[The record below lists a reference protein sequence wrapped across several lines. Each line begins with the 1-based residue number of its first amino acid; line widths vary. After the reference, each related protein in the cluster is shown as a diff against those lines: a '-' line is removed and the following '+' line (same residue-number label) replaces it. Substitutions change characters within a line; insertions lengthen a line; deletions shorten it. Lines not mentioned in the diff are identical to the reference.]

1 MWLLKK
7 FWHADIVYKIYILII
22 LFVVVVATITVVTRY
37 KNAYELEKVNS
48 EQNIVTQNEVNNIS
62 EEGNIEIEKETIASV
77 EKTKEKTEESK
88 KTPDI
93 ISNTNENSVTTPSK
107 EIAKQEAVKDEKA
120 TPKPTPKVEEVKKEE
135 TKEVQTQSSLKT
147 EEPLKEKVTEEKK
160 TENTNE
166 NKQEKVEETKPTEE
180 YKINTEMINT
190 MKSVI
195 NNNPSETM
203 KTYGYEVAVDSSIL
217 ELTDQFTYTEQRL
230 RDKITYKFGTIR
242 IYAQDYYYNGR
253 FVSTQCFII

>member
-22 LFVVVVATITVVTRY
+22 LFIVVVATITVVTRY
-37 KNAYELEKVNS
+37 KNAYELKKVNS
-48 EQNIVTQNEVNNIS
+48 KQNIVTQNEVNNIS

-77 EKTKEKTEESK
+77 EKTEEST

-93 ISNTNENSVTTPSK
+93 ISNTNENSVTTSSK
-107 EIAKQEAVKDEKA
+107 EIAKQDVVKEEKI

-135 TKEVQTQSSLKT
+135 TKEVQTQSSLKK
-147 EEPLKEKVTEEKK
+147 EEPVKEKVTEEKP

-166 NKQEKVEETKPTEE
+166 NKQEKVEETKLTEE

-190 MKSVI
+190 MKSI
-195 NNNPSETM
+195 IENNPSEMM
-203 KTYGYEVAVDSSIL
+203 KAHGFEVVVDSSIL
-217 ELTDQFTYTEQRL
+217 ELTNQFTYTEQRL
-230 RDKITYKFGTIR
+230 KDKITLKFGTIR
-242 IYAQDYYYNGR
+242 IYAQDYYYNGH